1 MIKAA
6 SVLATL
12 GMVGLLAGCA
22 DPTKEELPAG
32 PAAGTDAADAPVD
45 AMSGASAPAAEA
57 GQSISFESAGM
68 QLELEEVTRT
78 GGVVWAMDFIDSNTM
93 IFTERSGKLSLMQL
107 DSAEIT
113 EITGGPEVMQTE
125 TGGVF
130 NVYVDPDFA
139 SNQSLYFTYVKAVE
153 AGSTIA
159 LARAQL
165 EGTELID
172 LDDLFLANNASDDH
186 AHWGSRVVMD
196 KDRFLFMTSGERH
209 VPDNA
214 QNLASHGG
222 KVLRFNED
230 GSVPDDNPY
239 AGQED
244 AAPEVWSIGHR
255 NPQGLAIHP
264 ETGRLFEQE
273 HGPTGGDEINIID
286 KGNNYGWPVITHG
299 ENIWGGQLPEG
310 TEREGMEQPLK
321 YFKPGIAPSG
331 MNFYYGDNYPGWN
344 GNLFNATLRGHL
356 HRIVL
361 DGERVVGEERLLQQW
376 GERLRDVVQG
386 PDGLLYIATETGAI
400 ARIVPAESP

>member
-1 MIKAA
+1 MRNI
-6 SVLATL
+6 VLATL
-12 GMVGLLAGCA
+12 IFVCIGGCA
-22 DPTKEELPAG
+22 EPDMSHTEKKPQASAEAPMGK
-32 PAAGTDAADAPVD
+32 PVD
-45 AMSGASAPAAEA
+45 AMSGASAPVADA
-57 GQSISFESAGM
+57 GQTINFESEGM
-68 QLELEEVTRT
+68 QLELEELTRT

-107 DSAEIT
+107 DTAEIT
-113 EITGGPEVMQTE
+113 EISGGPDVMQTE

-139 SNQSLYFTYVKAVE
+139 NNQMLYFTYIKAVD

-159 LARAQL
+159 LASAQL
-165 EGTELID
+165 AGTELVK
-172 LDDLFLANNASDDH
+172 LADLFLANNASGDH

-214 QNLASHGG
+214 QSLLSHGG

-230 GSVPDDNPY
+230 GSVPADNPY
-239 AGQED
+239 AGRDD
-244 AAPEVWSIGHR
+244 AQPEIWSIGHR

-273 HGPTGGDEINIID
+273 HGPTGGDEINIIE
-286 KGNNYGWPVITHG
+286 KANNYGWPVITYG

-310 TEREGMEQPLK
+310 TEREGMEQPLH
-321 YFKPGIAPSG
+321 YWKPGVAPSG
-331 MNFYYGDNYPGWN
+331 MNFYFGDRYPAWH
-344 GNLFNATLRGHL
+344 GNLFNTTLRGHL
-356 HRIVL
+356 NRLVL
-361 DGERVVGEERLLQQW
+361 EGEQVVGEERLLQAW
-376 GERLRDVVQG
+376 GERLRDVTQG

-400 ARIVPAESP
+400 ARIVPAK